1 LRELLESERLRCGTL
16 ERRIPEGQDTHQRGA
31 APDASGIG
39 RLEDRMTER
48 TFSSALVLFA
58 HPDDAEFM
66 CGGTIAAWARD
77 GCEVHYVVVTDG
89 SAGSNDPE
97 VTREQLRPVRDR
109 EQRAAAAVL
118 GVRSVT
124 FLGEV
129 DGMLEVSLDTR
140 RKVCRE
146 VRRLRPEVLVA
157 PDPSRL
163 WSGRG
168 YVNHWDHKQAGLLAL
183 TAVMPDAPSRP
194 MFPELLAEGIEPYE
208 VPNLWLTSDQPDV
221 YVDITDTIETK
232 LAALAEHVSQG
243 TEEARSWV
251 RKWAETLGAKSG
263 QGFELAEGF
272 KALRLVDDEEDQG

>member
-1 LRELLESERLRCGTL
+1 
-16 ERRIPEGQDTHQRGA
+16 
-31 APDASGIG
+31 
-39 RLEDRMTER
+39 MTER

-66 CGGTIAAWARD
+66 CGGTIAAWTRS

-89 SAGSNDPE
+89 SAGSNE
-97 VTREQLRPVRDR
+97 SGITREQMRPIRER

-118 GVRSVT
+118 GVQTVT
-124 FLGEV
+124 FLGEI
-129 DGMLEVSLDTR
+129 DGMLEVNLETR

-146 VRRLRPEVLVA
+146 VRRLRPEVLLA

-194 MFPELLAEGIEPYE
+194 MFPELMDEGIEPYE

-221 YVDITDTIETK
+221 YVDITDTMETK

-243 TEEARSWV
+243 TETAAPWV
-251 RKWAETLGAKSG
+251 RKWAESLGAQSER
-263 QGFELAEGF
+263 GFALAEGF
-272 KALRLVDDEEDQG
+272 KALRLADDEEDERA

>member
-1 LRELLESERLRCGTL
+1 M
-16 ERRIPEGQDTHQRGA
+16 A
-31 APDASGIG
+31 
-39 RLEDRMTER
+39 ER

-66 CGGTIAAWARD
+66 CGGTIAAWTRA

-89 SAGSNDPE
+89 SAGSNDPD
-97 VTREQLRPVRDR
+97 VTRDQIRPIRER
-109 EQRAAAAVL
+109 EQRAAAAIL
-118 GVRSVT
+118 GVKTVT

-129 DGMLEVSLDTR
+129 DGMLEVNLDTR

-183 TAVMPDAPSRP
+183 TVVMPDAPSRP
-194 MFPELLAEGIEPYE
+194 MFPELLDEGIEPFE
-208 VPNLWLTSDQPDV
+208 VPNLWLTSDEPDV
-221 YVDITDTIETK
+221 FVDITETLETK
-232 LAALAEHVSQG
+232 LAALAEHASQG
-243 TEEARSWV
+243 TESATPWV
-251 RKWAETLGAKSG
+251 RKFAEVLGAKSD
-263 QGFELAEGF
+263 QGFAFAEGF
-272 KALRLVDDEEDQG
+272 KALRLVDDEEDEDR